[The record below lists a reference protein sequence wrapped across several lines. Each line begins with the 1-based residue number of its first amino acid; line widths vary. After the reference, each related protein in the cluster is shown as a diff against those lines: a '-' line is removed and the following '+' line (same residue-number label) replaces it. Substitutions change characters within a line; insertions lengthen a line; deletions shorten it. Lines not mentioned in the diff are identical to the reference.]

1 MSGTGGS
8 ASGAERSTSGAYR
21 FWGIAF
27 ALAGTIA
34 FAFRPV
40 LIKLAYVETAA
51 AHQISATTLLF
62 LRMTL
67 SLPFFLAMAW
77 WMRRIDPAAAPIA
90 RRDWLG
96 IVGLGFLGYYLAS
109 LLDFIGLQY
118 VPAGVGRLIMFLYPT
133 LVVILSDF
141 FLSKSPT
148 RRELAALA
156 ITYAGIALVLSD
168 KLGMAPEHRQFM
180 FGALLIFTSA
190 MCYAVYLVTGS
201 QLVKRVGSVRFT
213 AYTMIVSTAPAIAQ
227 FFALESPAA
236 LALTANL
243 WWIAILLA
251 TVCTV
256 LPVLLVAEALKRI
269 GANHFALIGALG
281 PVTTVLADFL
291 LLDGALS
298 IAQILGG
305 ALVISGVLLVTLRR
319 N

>member
-1 MSGTGGS
+1 MSGS
-8 ASGAERSTSGAYR
+8 YR

-27 ALAGTIA
+27 ALAGTVA

-40 LIKLAYVETAA
+40 LIKLGYN
-51 AHQISATTLLF
+51 AHPVSATTLLF

-77 WMRRIDPAAAPIA
+77 WFRDGAPIA

-96 IVGLGFLGYYLAS
+96 ILGLGFLGYYLAS
-109 LLDFIGLQY
+109 LLDFLGLQY

-133 LVVILSDF
+133 LVVVLSAI

-156 ITYAGIALVLSD
+156 ITYSGIALVLSSQVAA
-168 KLGMAPEHRQFM
+168 APESRMFV
-180 FGALLIFTSA
+180 FGALLIFASA

-201 QLVKRVGSVRFT
+201 QLVKRVGSARFT
-213 AYTMIVSTAPAIAQ
+213 AYTMIVSTAPAVVQ
-227 FFALESPAA
+227 FFILESPAA
-236 LALTANL
+236 LDLPANL
-243 WWIAILLA
+243 WWIATALA

-256 LPVLLVAEALKRI
+256 LPVFLVAEALKRI

-281 PVTTVLADFL
+281 PVTTVLADFAL
-291 LLDGALS
+291 LEGAFS
-298 IAQILGG
+298 MAQILGG
-305 ALVISGVLLVTLRR
+305 ALVISGVVLVSLKRS
-319 N
+319 

>member
-1 MSGTGGS
+1 MNPAGGS
-8 ASGAERSTSGAYR
+8 ASGTQRSAIGAYR
-21 FWGIAF
+21 FWGVAF

-40 LIKLAYVETAA
+40 LIKLGYS
-51 AHQISATTLLF
+51 AHPVSATTLLF

-77 WMRRIDPAAAPIA
+77 WFTDGGPIA

-109 LLDFIGLQY
+109 LLDFVGLQY

-133 LVVILSDF
+133 LVVILSAF

-148 RRELAALA
+148 RRELAALV

-168 KLGMAPEHRQFM
+168 RLGAAPEHHQFL
-180 FGALLIFTSA
+180 FGAMLIFAGA

-201 QLVKRVGSVRFT
+201 QLVKRIGSVRFT
-213 AYTMIVSTAPAIAQ
+213 AYTMFVSTAPTIVQ
-227 FFALESPAA
+227 FFVLESPAS
-236 LALTANL
+236 LALPANL
-243 WWIAILLA
+243 WWIVVLLA

-256 LPVLLVAEALKRI
+256 LPVFLVAEALKRI

-291 LLDGALS
+291 LLDGALA
-298 IAQILGG
+298 ITQILGG
-305 ALVISGVLLVTLRR
+305 ALVISGVLLVTLKR